1 MIEYN
6 IDNLINIINSNK
18 EKVVL
23 FGAGDFGEICLYS
36 LKQKGIN
43 VDFFCD
49 NSEKKQGKYKSGIK
63 ILSPEDLKKLSS
75 KTNVFIANNYANSIV
90 PVLEKNNFSNIYSC
104 LELMEKTDFTDS
116 KLTNQ
121 PLKIERMVAFH
132 RNMCMKEEYISK
144 NFLDIKSIDVQITER
159 CSLKCK
165 DCSNLM
171 QYYSHPEHNEL
182 DLMLK
187 SIKRF
192 MACVDNIYEFRV
204 IGGDPF
210 MHKGL
215 HTIIDHLVQYEKIKK
230 IAIYTN
236 ARIIPKKENLECLKN
251 EKVVLDI
258 SDYGLLD
265 KSKRRADEI
274 MKLCDDNNIK
284 YSIRNVTVW
293 QDCGRILP
301 YQKRSEEERVR
312 VFNNCC
318 NSDLL
323 SLLHGKLYR
332 CPFSANATN
341 LKAIPNDASE
351 IVDLGD
357 EKIPFNILKD
367 QIKELTYDKKYLTA
381 CNFCNGRDYKT
392 PAIDAAVQA
401 LKPFSYTKV
410 TN

>member
-1 MIEYN
+1 MIKYN
-6 IDNLINIINSNK
+6 IANLTNIINDNK

-23 FGAGDFGEICLYS
+23 FGAGDYGEICLYS

-49 NSEKKQGKYKSGIK
+49 SQKSKQGKYRSGIK
-63 ILSPEDLKKLSS
+63 ILSPEDLNKLSS
-75 KTNVFIANNYANSIV
+75 KTNVFIANNYASSIV

-116 KLTNQ
+116 NLGNQ
-121 PLKIERMVAFH
+121 PLKIERMIAFH

-171 QYYSHPEHNEL
+171 QYYSDPQHNEL
-182 DLMLK
+182 DLMFK

-251 EKVVLDI
+251 EKVILDI

-274 MKLCDDNNIK
+274 IKLCDDNNIK

-341 LKAIPNDASE
+341 LKAIPHDANE

-367 QIKELTYDKKYLTA
+367 QIKKLTYDKKYLTA

-401 LKPFSYTKV
+401 LKTFSYEKV